1 MRFCKARLMPAMSP
15 RSGTG
20 LVTNPGL
27 SRIGESKGTLALI
40 LVTEK
45 SDIWWPEEKVN
56 TLPFSP
62 NKRHR

>member
-1 MRFCKARLMPAMSP
+1 MSP